1 MSNTLNS
8 PSRFATDLKM
18 AIAVSGKSLEEI
30 TDVLQSYKIRT
41 TPEAL
46 KAWETGEVLPR
57 PRTSDKAIAAL
68 EEILELSPETLL
80 SSFLIDLENMG
91 KNKNEHERSSSH
103 YLNNAVFAPIFQKVD
118 EKTDWS
124 NEVYREELNENITV
138 SADFRK
144 IRQHV
149 RVGVRVPYTANGTL
163 HVSSVWDKTAHIA
176 PDDIGVYEIEGAHVG
191 PTITDHVPDST
202 VKTTTLILPE
212 EAKPGDLHYISY
224 EHRFISSIPQKS
236 TSERAFSWHLN
247 LYSCAVTFLG
257 RTPDNIE
264 WILTSLDENSFA
276 TQKNIYTRPL
286 TPTGNTVTISVRDIE
301 NALGTITWR

>member
-1 MSNTLNS
+1 MLGTLDN
-8 PSRFATDLKM
+8 PSRFAADLKM
-18 AIAVSGKSLEEI
+18 AIAVSGKSLDDI
-30 TDVLQSYKIRT
+30 TQALQSYKIRT

-68 EEILELSPETLL
+68 EEILELAPDTLL
-80 SSFLIDLENMG
+80 SSFLIDLENTG
-91 KNKNEHERSSSH
+91 KNKSEREQLSSH
-103 YLNNAVFAPIFQKVD
+103 YLNDAIFAPNFQKVD

-124 NEVYREELNENITV
+124 NEVYREELNESITV

-144 IRQHV
+144 IRQRV
-149 RVGVRVPYTANGTL
+149 RVGVRVPYTSNSTL
-163 HVSSVWDKTAHIA
+163 HVSSVWDNTSHIA
-176 PDDIGVYEIEGAHVG
+176 SDDIGVYEIEGALVG
-191 PTITDHVPDST
+191 DTITDHAPDGI

-212 EAKPGDLHYISY
+212 EAKPGNLHYISY
-224 EHRFISSIPQKS
+224 EHRFISSMPQTS

-264 WILTSLDENSFA
+264 WVLTSLDENSFA